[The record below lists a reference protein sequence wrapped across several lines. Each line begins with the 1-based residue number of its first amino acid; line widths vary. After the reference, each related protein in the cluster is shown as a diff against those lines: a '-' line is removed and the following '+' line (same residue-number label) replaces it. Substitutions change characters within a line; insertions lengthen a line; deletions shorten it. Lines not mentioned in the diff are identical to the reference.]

1 MEFLITEVRKLIY
14 TIICFQCLLQLTE
27 GSAYQKYLKLF
38 SYLLT
43 MCICCSVV
51 VNFVN
56 QVEES
61 LDDADRLY
69 AEWEEE
75 WLKITSGKE
84 MDIEEEYSR
93 QRLWEEQIMDEAYKE
108 YDSQKGEEENVEENS
123 SGTFSQTAGD
133 G

>member
-1 MEFLITEVRKLIY
+1 
-14 TIICFQCLLQLTE
+14 
-27 GSAYQKYLKLF
+27 
-38 SYLLT
+38 
-43 MCICCSVV
+43 
-51 VNFVN
+51 
-56 QVEES
+56 VEES